1 MRSFIRR
8 LVPFALALSL
18 VAAAAPA
25 ASAAESF
32 SISPNS
38 VATVERGALAITNSK
53 RAALGLRAL
62 RWDARVAAMARARA
76 EYMAA
81 TDTMNHSQANGTT
94 VFDLIGESGIAWYGV
109 GEILAWNNVTDLDYS
124 VAFAVHGW
132 MESATHKAIVI
143 SSDFNYVGFGMAVSP
158 KTGIRYYAGVYLKGP
173 DRTGGWSKVASV
185 SKSVVD
191 ARRVR
196 VTIRWN
202 GADHR
207 LQVMTSGLRYFQ
219 MQARRAGGTWK
230 TYDTTT
236 RTYLKRT
243 WTRGKVYE
251 FRVRSRD
258 RVGNWSPWALVT
270 IKT

>member
-1 MRSFIRR
+1 MRSLIRR
-8 LVPFALALSL
+8 FVPFALALSL

-25 ASAAESF
+25 ASAAEAF
-32 SISPNS
+32 GISPES
-38 VATVERGALAITNSK
+38 VATAERGALAVTNSK

-62 RWDARVAAMARARA
+62 RWDTRVAAMARARA
-76 EYMAA
+76 ENMAA
-81 TDTMNHSQANGTT
+81 TDTMSHSQADGTN
-94 VFDLIGESGIAWYGV
+94 VFDLISESGITWYGA

-124 VAFAVHGW
+124 VGFAVKGW
-132 MESATHKAIVI
+132 MESPTHKAIVV
-143 SSDFNYVGFGMAVSP
+143 STGFNYVGFGMAVSP

-173 DRTGGWSKVASV
+173 DRTASWSKVRSV
-185 SKSVVD
+185 SKSVID

-196 VTIRWN
+196 VTIRWS
-202 GADHR
+202 GADTK
-207 LQVMTSGLRYFQ
+207 LQVLSSGLRYFQ

-230 TYDTTT
+230 TYDKTT

-258 RVGNWSPWALVT
+258 RAGNWSRWALVT